1 MLHINDLNYN
11 IAGRPLFKGATLAI
25 PDGWRVG
32 LIGRN
37 GTGKSTL
44 LRLITGE
51 ISPDAGSLNITPGA
65 RIGVVAQEAPTG
77 ETSLLDTVLAADTER
92 AALLAEAE
100 TATDPDR
107 IGIIHTRLADIS
119 AHTAPARA
127 GAILKGL
134 GFDAAQQAQPCS
146 AFSGGW
152 RMRVAL
158 GAVLFSEPDLLLL
171 DEPTNYLDLEGA
183 IWLESY
189 LRSYPRTVILVSH
202 DRDLLNTAVQ
212 YIVHLDEGR
221 LNMYTGGYDQFEEVR
236 RLKLDQQLSMKAKQ
250 DHQRKHLQAFVDRF
264 RYTAS
269 KARQAQSRLK
279 ALARMQ
285 PIAAVSESQVLP
297 FDFPKPEHLAPPL
310 ISIEDGEVG
319 YVPGKPVLRKLN
331 LRFDMEDRIALLGA
345 NGNGKSTFAKLL
357 TGKLKL
363 ERGQMRMSKKLRIGY
378 LAQHQIDE
386 LDGRRTPFDHF
397 QDAMPENSTEAQI
410 RNKLGGFGF
419 GFLKAATKVDD
430 LSGGEKTRLLFALIT
445 LPKPHLMILDE
456 PTNHLDVDSR
466 EALAQALNEYEGAVI
481 LISHDRHLIDACAER
496 LWLVKD
502 GTVASYEGSL
512 EEYSQSLLQGGRA
525 SAPKLATARDKDKDA
540 PAKQDTRRTGAQK
553 RNGVAPLKQA
563 VADAEKKLAELNT
576 LNSRIEEALSRP
588 GLYTDA
594 PERAQKLIKQKADLA
609 RLITAAEERWL
620 SAQQAYEEA
629 MVEA

>member
-1 MLHINDLNYN
+1 MLHINDLAYT

-25 PDGWRVG
+25 SAGWHVG
-32 LIGRN
+32 LVGRN
-37 GTGKSTL
+37 GAGKSTL
-44 LRLITGE
+44 LKLIAGQLAPDGGS
-51 ISPDAGSLNITPGA
+51 ISVHPSW
-65 RIGVVAQEAPTG
+65 RIGMVEQEAPSSDM
-77 ETSLLDTVLAADTER
+77 SLLDTVLAADLER
-92 AALLAEAE
+92 AALLDEAE
-100 TATDPDR
+100 HATDPHR
-107 IGIIHTRLADIS
+107 IGDIHNRLADILS
-119 AHTAPARA
+119 HTAPARA
-127 GAILKGL
+127 GAILAGL
-134 GFDAAQQAQPCS
+134 GFDASQQAQPCN

-158 GAVLFSEPDLLLL
+158 AAILFAEPDLLLL

-189 LRSYPRTVILVSH
+189 LRSYPRTFILVSH

-212 YIVHLDEGR
+212 HIAHIEEGR
-221 LNMYTGGYDQFEEVR
+221 LNLYTGGYDQFEDVR
-236 RLKLDQQLSMKAKQ
+236 RLKLEQQLSFKTKQ

-279 ALARMQ
+279 QIEKMQ
-285 PIAAVSESQVLP
+285 PIAAVAEDHVKP
-297 FDFPKPEHLAPPL
+297 FHFPKPEHLPPPL

-319 YVPGKPVLRKLN
+319 YTPGRPVLRKLN

-363 ERGQMRMSKKLRIGY
+363 EHGRMRASKKLRIGY

-386 LDGRRTPFDHF
+386 LNGQATPFDHF
-397 QDAMPENSTEAQI
+397 RDALPEGTSEAVL
-410 RNKLGGFGF
+410 RARLGGFGF
-419 GFLKAATKVDD
+419 GHLKANTKVDD

-466 EALAQALNEYEGAVI
+466 QALALALNEYEGAVI

-502 GTVASYEGSL
+502 GTVKTYDGNL
-512 EEYSQSLLQGGRA
+512 DEYSQSLLQ
-525 SAPKLATARDKDKDA
+525 SARGSIRKNVA
-540 PAKQDTRRTGAQK
+540 AKQAAPRPERQERKRNGAQK
-553 RNGVAPLKQA
+553 RNGVSPLKQA
-563 VADAEKKLAELNT
+563 VADAEKKLADLND
-576 LNSRIEEALSRP
+576 LERRIETALARP
-588 GLYTDA
+588 ELYAQD
-594 PERAQKLIKQKADLA
+594 PERAQKLLKQRADLA
-609 RLITAAEERWL
+609 RMITAADERWL
-620 SAQQAYEEA
+620 DAQSAYDAA
-629 MVEA
+629 LVGAD